1 MGELEAVNAGLAA
14 QGVRGRVVE
23 HDGALYWRAT
33 VTTAD
38 GRRGQR
44 RVHLG
49 LQAVPGTQ
57 RQATARVVQLAAAI
71 EAEGHLPD
79 PLPWARPAPAPAGP
93 ASAPLTC
100 AHGIERF
107 EEHWWTGR
115 ARTTAAERS
124 WDRLMTELRR
134 LPPGAELTADLLAA
148 VVELRPANSRGRLEA
163 AKVFKA
169 LGRLLN
175 LEGLEQL
182 DALRGS
188 YEPADRNLPTDVVLL
203 EFVRAQREDP
213 RWGWATAA
221 LLAYGCRPAELFS
234 LQPRADG
241 TATCLTVKRKSKL
254 PATRTAM
261 ALPPAWVEELELL
274 EVSRPLNWNRPADY
288 DSAEARRQVLMWGK
302 WMGRKGA
309 SFALYD
315 MRHAWA
321 VRSIRMGLNA
331 SLAARCLGHSLA
343 VHHTTYHR
351 WLSEADVA
359 AVAVKLR
366 KESHPSV

>member
-1 MGELEAVNAGLAA
+1 
-14 QGVRGRVVE
+14 
-23 HDGALYWRAT
+23 
-33 VTTAD
+33 
-38 GRRGQR
+38 
-44 RVHLG
+44 
-49 LQAVPGTQ
+49 
-57 RQATARVVQLAAAI
+57 
-71 EAEGHLPD
+71 
-79 PLPWARPAPAPAGP
+79 
-93 ASAPLTC
+93 
-100 AHGIERF
+100 
-107 EEHWWTGR
+107 
-115 ARTTAAERS
+115 
-124 WDRLMTELRR
+124 MTELRR
-134 LPPGAELTADLLAA
+134 LPPGADLTADLLAA

-188 YEPADRNLPTDVVLL
+188 YEPAERNLPTDVVLL

-321 VRSIRMGLNA
+321 GAQHQDGAERQLGGPVPRPFASGASHHLPPLAERSGRG
-331 SLAARCLGHSLA
+331 GGG
-343 VHHTTYHR
+343 
-351 WLSEADVA
+351 SEAAERVPP
-359 AVAVKLR
+359 LR
-366 KESHPSV
+366 MRERRLSAGKS